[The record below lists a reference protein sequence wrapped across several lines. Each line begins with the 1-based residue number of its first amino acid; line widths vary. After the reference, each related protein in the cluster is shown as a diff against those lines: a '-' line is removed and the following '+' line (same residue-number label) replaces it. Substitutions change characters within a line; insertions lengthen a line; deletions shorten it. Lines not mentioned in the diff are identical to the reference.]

1 MLKKAPSVLGNGQGV
16 EIVSCR
22 DFCSPLLAYEAKRLI
37 NRPLQTYCSAETTI
51 VNFWEMGKVEGSTGE
66 VRLVGSQYCLG
77 TLEDEFN
84 DRWQT
89 IKECSS
95 STRYTLSVEAVF
107 RKKRRVYF
115 ALRSATNST
124 QCIGKYHGSHGPT
137 TTNISLPLQG

>member
-1 MLKKAPSVLGNGQGV
+1 MGSGQGV
-16 EIVSCR
+16 EIVSCK
-22 DFCSPLLAYEAKRLI
+22 DYCSLLLAYDVEIII
-37 NRPLQTYCSAETTI
+37 NHLFQTYCSADTDRVNYWELTKI
-51 VNFWEMGKVEGSTGE
+51 VGSTGE
-66 VRLVGSQYCLG
+66 VRLVQPDGSQYCLG